1 MVEEKES
8 EFQSPDQKIE
18 GGNFESDQEEPT
30 SGALKSSQIHY
41 PERQGVTSNQRFSYS
56 RERNLTSSSPRKME
70 EINEKPQ
77 TTIEETQYK
86 LAIFASL
93 IIVLVL
99 ALNLLGLYKI

>member
-1 MVEEKES
+1 
-8 EFQSPDQKIE
+8 
-18 GGNFESDQEEPT
+18 
-30 SGALKSSQIHY
+30 
-41 PERQGVTSNQRFSYS
+41 
-56 RERNLTSSSPRKME
+56 ME